1 MVVPEQASD
10 PEGAAKVAT
19 PVHNPG
25 EAFTEIL
32 AGQLMNG
39 GVTSLTVTVNEQLV
53 AFPLTSVAT
62 PTTVVVPKANTDPE
76 AGDEVTEAMA
86 QLSDAFGAE

>member
-1 MVVPEQASD
+1 
-10 PEGAAKVAT
+10 
-19 PVHNPG
+19 
-25 EAFTEIL
+25 
-32 AGQLMNG
+32 MNG

-76 AGDEVTEAMA
+76 AGDEVTEPMA
-86 QLSDAFGAE
+86 QLSDAFGVE